1 LADADEMTEEFA
13 SSSNLLMAAERHRRE
28 GRLGTAEALCLRALE
43 VRPNLY
49 EAEHLLGVIA
59 NQNGRRDEAIAH
71 FGRAAELAPGVA
83 ILHANLSE
91 MLRLSGR
98 LDEATAAARR
108 ALALHPEFP
117 EQLNNLARIASARG
131 QSQQALDFCRQ
142 AIALRPDFADAY
154 NTLANILK
162 ELGQLE
168 EARRAFRRAI
178 ELYPGATGAYLNFAE
193 VHSFVPG
200 DPHLAAMETLAAK
213 TAGRSKT
220 DRLLLDFAL
229 GKAYD
234 DLKDYRRSFQRLLA
248 GNAAKRAQVDY
259 DERSALAVF
268 DNIEKVFTQE
278 LIEQKSGSGDA
289 THVPIFVLGMP
300 RSGTTLIEQ
309 ILASHPQAHGAGEL
323 HHFFEA
329 MLAVQ
334 GPDGRPVPATKS
346 VSALDAKVFAD
357 IGARYLAGIRELAP
371 AASRIVNKMPNNY
384 YFIGFIHLA
393 LPNAKI
399 IHVIRDPID
408 TCVSCF
414 SKLFTLELNYTYD
427 LAELGRYYR
436 RYERLMAHWRRV
448 LPPDRILDVRYEDV
462 VGDLEQQARRL
473 LDYCEL
479 PWDERCLGF
488 YETKRQVRT
497 ASAVQVRQPI
507 YGSSIGRWRR
517 YRDYI
522 APLLA
527 EIEPTSDEA
536 AAGDASDD

>member
-1 LADADEMTEEFA
+1 MTSESVSPTEA
-13 SSSNLLMAAERHRRE
+13 LSLAERHRRE
-28 GRLGTAEALCLRALE
+28 GRLAAADALCRRVLE
-43 VRPNLY
+43 MEPASY

-91 MLRLSGR
+91 MLRLAGR

-117 EQLNNLARIASARG
+117 EQLNNLARIASVRG
-131 QSQQALDFCRQ
+131 QSQEALAFCRQ
-142 AIALRPDFADAY
+142 AIALRPDFADAH

-168 EARRAFRRAI
+168 EARRAFLRAI
-178 ELYPGATGAYLNFAE
+178 ELYPRATGAYLNFAE
-193 VHSFVPG
+193 VHTFVPG

-213 TAGRSKT
+213 GGLSKT

-234 DLKDYRRSFQRLLA
+234 DLKDYPRSFQRLLA

-268 DNIEKVFTQE
+268 DNIEKVFTQP
-278 LIEQKSGSGDA
+278 LIEEKSGSGDA

-300 RSGTTLIEQ
+300 RSGTTLVEQ

-323 HHFFEA
+323 HNFFEA
-329 MLAVQ
+329 MLGVQ

-346 VSALDAKVFAD
+346 VPALDAKIFAD

-393 LPNAKI
+393 LPSAKI

-436 RYERLMAHWRRV
+436 QYERLMAHWRRV
-448 LPPDRILDVRYEDV
+448 LPPGRILDVRYEDV
-462 VGDLEQQARRL
+462 VADLEGQTRRL
-473 LDYCEL
+473 LEHCEL
-479 PWDERCLGF
+479 PWDKRCIAF
-488 YETKRQVRT
+488 HETERQVRT

-507 YGSSIGRWRR
+507 YASAIGRWRPCK
-517 YRDYI
+517 DFI
-522 APLLA
+522 GPLLEA
-527 EIEPTSDEA
+527 LDLEGDEA
-536 AAGDASDD
+536 AGGGSESR